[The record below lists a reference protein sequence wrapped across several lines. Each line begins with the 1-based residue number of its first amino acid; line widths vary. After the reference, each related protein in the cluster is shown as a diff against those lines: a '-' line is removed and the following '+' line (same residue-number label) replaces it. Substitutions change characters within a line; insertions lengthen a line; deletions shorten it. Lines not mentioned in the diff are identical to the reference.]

1 MKSQESFLAAS
12 RLFVRHGT
20 HLAASVEVHPDHA
33 DQVRMSFGDA
43 LSDFAVV
50 DVSRGG
56 IGLHSSV
63 FLPKNLKV
71 VLKISQT
78 GPSGAESSRP
88 LTIPAIVRR
97 YTLVDHRPSYLIGLQ
112 FVNPAG
118 RDEQALVGISAAS
131 RTAAAQNASGRS
143 DDV

>member
-131 RTAAAQNASGRS
+131 KTAAAQNASGRS

>member
-1 MKSQESFLAAS
+1 MKTQESFLAAS

-43 LSDFAVV
+43 LNDFAVV

-56 IGLHSSV
+56 IGLHSGV

-78 GPSGAESSRP
+78 GPSGAETARP
-88 LTIPAIVRR
+88 LTIRAIVRR

-112 FVNPAG
+112 FVDPAG
-118 RDEQALVGISAAS
+118 RDEQELVGISAAS
-131 RTAAAQNASGRS
+131 KTAAAEKSAGRS
-143 DDV
+143 ENV

>member
-1 MKSQESFLAAS
+1 MKTQESFLAAS

-50 DVSRGG
+50 DVSKGG

-71 VLKISQT
+71 VLKICHT
-78 GPSGAESSRP
+78 GPAGAEASRP
-88 LTIPAIVRR
+88 LTIRAIVRR

-112 FVNPAG
+112 FVDPAG
-118 RDEQALVGISAAS
+118 RDEQELVGISAAS
-131 RTAAAQNASGRS
+131 KTAAAAGATGGS
-143 DDV
+143 DHV